1 MNPDIFNEQIKLIS
15 EHNLND
21 KVNLTMVEIKAIE
34 EMSELTQSI
43 MKDGLKNPSSNLIEE
58 VADTIITINQ
68 LKYALE
74 KQLGNANV
82 VNNVIDFKLKR
93 TINRL
98 NIGKEK

>member
-74 KQLGNANV
+74 KQLGNSNV